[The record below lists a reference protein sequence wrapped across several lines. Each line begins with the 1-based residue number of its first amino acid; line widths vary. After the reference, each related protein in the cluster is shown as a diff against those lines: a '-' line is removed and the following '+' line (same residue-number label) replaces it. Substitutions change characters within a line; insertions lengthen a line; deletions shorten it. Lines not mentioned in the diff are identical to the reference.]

1 MRVALCL
8 VLLAAGA
15 AAQTLSVLPPSST
28 LSGREASQQMIAE
41 VNNGTFQ
48 EDWTR
53 KARWTSSNP
62 AVATVDAGGSV
73 KPAGDGE
80 VIITAE
86 ADGVKSTARVTV
98 RDFGAPFAWSFRNNV
113 IPVLTKAGC
122 NQGAC
127 HG

>member
-8 VLLAAGA
+8 VLLAVGV

-41 VNNGTFQ
+41 ATNGTFQ

-62 AVATVDAGGSV
+62 AVATVDAAGSV

-80 VIITAE
+80 ATITP
-86 ADGVKSTARVTV
+86 KPTASKRLLV
-98 RDFGAPFAWSFRNNV
+98 
-113 IPVLTKAGC
+113 
-122 NQGAC
+122 
-127 HG
+127 